1 MTGRVILALLAALL
15 GVVAGLGALFGA
27 ATITEWP
34 PLFLLAGILA
44 FCVAYSFG
52 LLLATR
58 GVSSLRKRRV
68 RVASFFTGTVLIIGV
83 FTWTALLPMEDPRLP
98 PAPVEGQRFW
108 ELSTGSRI
116 AYVRVPAEGRAREA
130 PIIFLHGGPGVPDME
145 GDARYFGRLARD
157 GFDVYVY
164 DQVGRGR
171 SSRLDDP
178 RDYTLKRDVS
188 DLEEIR
194 AKIDAERVIL
204 IGHSYGGTLAAAYAA
219 SHPKRVAKIVLSSPD
234 DPSPAAG
241 GASMLFRLSTREKL
255 GVYSLLLPP
264 RPMLAYTLLQV
275 NSEAAHA
282 FAGDAEMDARFDR
295 VYNRTRPALHCR
307 GEPPGPRLHGLG
319 FYAHYY
325 PQSAT
330 SPPHAEFLS
339 ALARQDIP
347 ALVIKGRCDYLSW
360 SSAQKY
366 LQVLPDTRLL
376 YLDGSGHNA
385 YQDEPERYMAGM
397 RAFLLDRPLPARPYE
412 GNHLPED
419 YEGPP

>member
-58 GVSSLRKRRV
+58 GVLPLRRRRV
-68 RVASFFTGTVLIIGV
+68 RVALFCTGTVLIIGV

-116 AYVRVPAEGRAREA
+116 AYVRVPAESRAQEA

-171 SSRLDDP
+171 SHRLDP
-178 RDYTLKRDVS
+178 RGYTLGRDVS

-204 IGHSYGGTLAAAYAA
+204 IGHSYGGALAAAYAA

-241 GASMLFRLSTREKL
+241 GGGK
-255 GVYSLLLPP
+255 
-264 RPMLAYTLLQV
+264 
-275 NSEAAHA
+275 
-282 FAGDAEMDARFDR
+282 
-295 VYNRTRPALHCR
+295 
-307 GEPPGPRLHGLG
+307 
-319 FYAHYY
+319 
-325 PQSAT
+325 
-330 SPPHAEFLS
+330 
-339 ALARQDIP
+339 
-347 ALVIKGRCDYLSW
+347 
-360 SSAQKY
+360 
-366 LQVLPDTRLL
+366 
-376 YLDGSGHNA
+376 
-385 YQDEPERYMAGM
+385 
-397 RAFLLDRPLPARPYE
+397 
-412 GNHLPED
+412 
-419 YEGPP
+419 